1 MKPNN
6 YKTIGITGGIATGKS
21 TVTNIIKK
29 TGYIVIDADKIAR
42 DVVEKNKPAY
52 MELVDFFG
60 EDILAKDRNI
70 DRKKLGSII
79 FGDESLRK
87 KLNEIVHPYVFQSI
101 REEISKYGEMEK
113 LIFLD
118 IPLLIEELDNFKK
131 HKIYFDE
138 IWLVYIDKKTELN
151 RLMKRDSIDENKA
164 LDKINSQISIEMK
177 KEYVNR
183 ILDNRGNIKDLEE
196 QIDKIL
202 KEII

>member
-138 IWLVYIDKKTELN
+138 IWLVYIDKKTQLN

>member
-6 YKTIGITGGIATGKS
+6 YKIIGITGGIATGKS

-29 TGYIVIDADKIAR
+29 KDYIVIDADKVAR
-42 DVVEKNKPAY
+42 NIVMKNKPAY
-52 MELVDFFG
+52 MEIVDFFG
-60 EDILAKDRNI
+60 EDILAEDGNI

-79 FGDESLRK
+79 FGDEGLRK
-87 KLNEIVHPYVFQSI
+87 KLNQIVHPYIFQAI
-101 REEISKYGEMEK
+101 KEEILKYGEIEN

-118 IPLLIEELDNFKK
+118 IPLLIEELDNLIN
-131 HKIYFDE
+131 HGINFDE
-138 IWLVYIDKKTELN
+138 IWVVYIDEKAQLN
-151 RLMKRDSIDENKA
+151 RLMKRDSIDKKEA

-177 KEYVNR
+177 KEYANR
-183 ILDNRGNIKDLEE
+183 ILDNRGNIKELEE